1 MPFENKVCLQ
11 KQYPRVF
18 TNQIDFDL
26 FVVSFISRD
35 HQVLQDLEG
44 LMQFHSMAQPLAFVT
59 MKLTMVISIQVCKT
73 QLLPNI
79 TTACNSTW
87 PYTRD
92 RMEQKHFLQ

>member
-44 LMQFHSMAQPLAFVT
+44 LMQFQWVVYIFVYC
-59 MKLTMVISIQVCKT
+59 MF
-73 QLLPNI
+73 
-79 TTACNSTW
+79 
-87 PYTRD
+87 Y
-92 RMEQKHFLQ
+92 FL